1 MAQPWCAALAFRF
14 RQPSCG
20 CADYPTVRQAD
31 HGPWSVSRRACRHSQ
46 DNQSG
51 RDDLRLGGRDDCQRP
66 APWIPRRG
74 GSGELSPSYR
84 EIQDHRNNQ
93 GHNGSGVVHSQSCC
107 MVSFSLPS
115 NPNSAAGLADP
126 AYTMPSSNHNH
137 AHSPARDRTVVI
149 MAKAPRL
156 GGVKSRL
163 SQTLAQSDV
172 LELYR
177 CFLDDTVALAH
188 SLQDVDVCM
197 MCPAGDVE

>member
-1 MAQPWCAALAFRF
+1 
-14 RQPSCG
+14 
-20 CADYPTVRQAD
+20 
-31 HGPWSVSRRACRHSQ
+31 
-46 DNQSG
+46 
-51 RDDLRLGGRDDCQRP
+51 
-66 APWIPRRG
+66 
-74 GSGELSPSYR
+74 
-84 EIQDHRNNQ
+84 
-93 GHNGSGVVHSQSCC
+93 
-107 MVSFSLPS
+107 
-115 NPNSAAGLADP
+115 
-126 AYTMPSSNHNH
+126 MPSSNHNH

-197 MCPAGDVE
+197 MCPAGDVEDLSRAMGEQVQVVPQNGEGLAAALT